1 MSGVIKLGNITLGT
15 ENNGKVDLTNVGS
28 ANLVSTNISSTNHT
42 WTVKAIDE
50 AIVGATNN
58 TKDDADSG
66 QLAIYNG
73 TTKLWGITEH
83 GYVVNSKV
91 PYFHADKNNLD
102 SQTVTG
108 EIVWNN
114 TVLDNPPGS
123 YNNTSGRF
131 TAPVAGVYYFAFY
144 VLKRGTSFIRM
155 SFLLNGAQYRQ
166 NQIYQSNASGAEEM
180 AHASIIMS
188 LSAGDYVSVT
198 IYEVG
203 GGNIYSGS
211 NMHNGFLGYLIG

>member
-1 MSGVIKLGNITLGT
+1 MSLKLNGGT
-15 ENNGKVDLTNVGS
+15 GIEFTSNTQFVDNAQLKFKTTS
-28 ANLVSTNISSTNHT
+28 QTF
-42 WTVKAIDE
+42 TVKGIDAAITDSQTST
-50 AIVGATNN
+50 APDVS
-58 TKDDADSG
+58 DSDSG
-66 QLAIYNG
+66 QLAIYNE

-91 PYFHADKNNLD
+91 PYFHADKNNTD
-102 SQTVTG
+102 SQTATG

-114 TVLDNPPGS
+114 TVLDNPAGS

-144 VLKRGTSFIRM
+144 VLKRGTSYMRLG
-155 SFLLNGAQYRQ
+155 FLLNGAQYRQ
-166 NQIYQSNASGAEEM
+166 NQIYQQNASGAEEM
-180 AHASIIMS
+180 AHVSIIMP

-198 IYEVG
+198 IGSVG
-203 GGNIYSGS
+203 GGNIYGGG

>member
-15 ENNGKVDLTNVGS
+15 ENSGKVDLTNVGEM
-28 ANLVSTNISSTNHT
+28 NLSSTNHT

-91 PYFHADKNNLD
+91 PYFHADKNNTD
-102 SQTVTG
+102 SQTATG

-114 TVLDNPPGS
+114 TVLDNPAGS

-144 VLKRGTSFIRM
+144 VLKRGTSYIRLGC
-155 SFLLNGAQYRQ
+155 LLNGAQYIQ
-166 NQIYQSNASGAEEM
+166 NQIYQQNASGAEEM

-198 IYEVG
+198 IGAVG
-203 GGNIYSGS
+203 GGNIYGGG

>member
-15 ENNGKVDLTNVGS
+15 ENSGKVDLTNVGEM
-28 ANLVSTNISSTNHT
+28 NLSSTNHT

-91 PYFHADKNNLD
+91 PYFHADKNNTD
-102 SQTVTG
+102 SQTATG

-114 TVLDNPPGS
+114 TVLDNPAGS

-144 VLKRGTSFIRM
+144 VLKRGTSYIRLG
-155 SFLLNGAQYRQ
+155 FLLNGAQYIQ
-166 NQIYQSNASGAEEM
+166 NQIYQQNASGAEEM

-198 IYEVG
+198 IGAVG
-203 GGNIYSGS
+203 GGNIYGGG